1 MITMDASYILW
12 IILVLIITL
21 VGAFFFHEVGHLI
34 VARLFKWKAKFT
46 FYYENWH
53 SFGIAVDVFPNYDA
67 NKFLLRYC
75 IVSFCG
81 SLFSVLWLI
90 LLTIVGVLPVFIFI
104 VLAIFIAGY
113 GIEETVKNYPT
124 RE

>member
-1 MITMDASYILW
+1 MDGSNILRMM
-12 IILVLIITL
+12 LVLTITL
-21 VGAFFFHEVGHLI
+21 VGAIVLHEIGHLVI
-34 VARLFKWKAKFT
+34 ARLFKWKAKLT

-67 NKFLLRYC
+67 DKFLLRYC
-75 IVSFCG
+75 IVSFGG

-90 LLTIVGVLPVFIFI
+90 LSTVVGVLPVLIFV
-104 VLAIFIAGY
+104 VLAIFVVGY
-113 GIEETVKNYPT
+113 GIDETAKNYPT